1 MFQTTEIHNGK
12 PSVSHMTYQ
21 RRWNKIVAEVPRQQP
36 HAGLWPSIH
45 ENDDQGEG
53 ESFNLRR
60 LFNNFFQTTPT
71 QEEVQQ
77 QQMPGK
83 MFIID

>member
-1 MFQTTEIHNGK
+1 MFQTTEIYNGK

-21 RRWNKIVAEVPRQQP
+21 RRWNKKLGDVPRQQSP
-36 HAGLWPSIH
+36 PAGLWPSIH
-45 ENDDQGEG
+45 ENDDEG

-60 LFNNFFQTTPT
+60 LFNNFFQRT

-83 MFIID
+83 MFIIA

>member
-1 MFQTTEIHNGK
+1 MFQTTEIHNGV

-21 RRWNKIVAEVPRQQP
+21 RRWNKKVTDVPRQQSP
-36 HAGLWPSIH
+36 PAGLWPSIH
-45 ENDDQGEG
+45 ENDDEGEQ

-60 LFNNFFQTTPT
+60 LFNNFFQRT

-83 MFIID
+83 MFIIA